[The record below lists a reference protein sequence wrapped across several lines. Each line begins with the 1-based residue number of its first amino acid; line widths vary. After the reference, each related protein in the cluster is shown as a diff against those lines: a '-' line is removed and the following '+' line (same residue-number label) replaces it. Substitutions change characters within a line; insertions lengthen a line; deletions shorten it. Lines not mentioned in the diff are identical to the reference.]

1 MRPIAR
7 AVIAL
12 ATMSALVACD
22 DDSTGPTE
30 FGRLRAVNAVTDV
43 AQMDVL
49 FNNSTYKTDLAFK
62 GTDGYDEVS
71 TGANIVK
78 FREANATTDLH
89 SANLTVINGGRYTA
103 VSIGTKAAP
112 QSFVLTDDG
121 ADPAAG
127 KVKLR
132 LAHGAA
138 GVGAVDVYILANI
151 DELANA
157 TPVKANLAVKTASE
171 YFVRDAG
178 TYVVVYTTAG
188 TKTPV
193 LTISNLQRAAGSV
206 GTIIAVEK
214 AGGGQPLESVLLAD
228 K

>member
-1 MRPIAR
+1 MRATVR

-22 DDSTGPTE
+22 DDTTGPTE

-43 AQMDVL
+43 ALMDVL
-49 FNNSTYKTDLAFK
+49 FNNASYKTDLAFK
-62 GTDGYDEVS
+62 ASDGYDEVS
-71 TGANIVK
+71 TGANVVK

-89 SANLTVINGGRYTA
+89 SANVAVDNGGRYTA
-103 VSIGTKAAP
+103 VAIGTKAAP

-121 ADPAAG
+121 SDPAAG
-127 KVKLR
+127 KIKLR

-138 GVGAVDVYILANI
+138 TVGAVDIYILANAN
-151 DELANA
+151 ELANA
-157 TPVKANLAVKTASE
+157 TPVKANLAAKAASE

-178 TYVVVYTTAG
+178 TYVVIYTTAG
-188 TKTPV
+188 TKTAL
-193 LTISNLQRAAGSV
+193 LTIDNLQRAAGSV

-214 AGGGQPLESVLLAD
+214 AGGGQPLESILLDD

>member
-1 MRPIAR
+1 MRLTVR

-22 DDSTGPTE
+22 DDTTGPTE

-43 AQMDVL
+43 AMMDVL
-49 FNNSTYKTDLAFK
+49 FNNTSYKTDLAFK
-62 GTDGYDEVS
+62 ANDGYDEVS
-71 TGANIVK
+71 TGANVVK
-78 FREANATTDLH
+78 FREADATTDLH
-89 SANLTVINGGRYTA
+89 TANVTVVNGGRYTA
-103 VSIGTKAAP
+103 VAIGTEAAP

-121 ADPAAG
+121 SDPAAG
-127 KVKLR
+127 KIKLR

-138 GVGAVDVYILANI
+138 TVGAVDVYILANAN
-151 DELANA
+151 ELANA
-157 TPVKANLAVKTASE
+157 TPVKANLAAKAASE

-178 TYVVVYTTAG
+178 TYVVIYTTAG
-188 TKTPV
+188 TKTPL
-193 LTISNLQRAAGSV
+193 LTINNLQRAAGSV

-214 AGGGQPLESVLLAD
+214 AGGGQPLESILLAD